1 MYNYFHHIRFLIIP
15 LLLVWGCN
23 QADTGNNAAEA
34 EIRQIH
40 TEYVQGWLAMDEEKI
55 MGLLEENA
63 RIQPNSLKPVEG
75 KNQIRNFWF
84 PRDSSKTTVNDFQTE
99 LISLK
104 ILDTLAVSTHTSTLD
119 WTYKKD
125 TLSFGMSQNGI
136 NTTIYRKQMDGTW
149 KIWRSMW
156 SDIYS
161 ERK

>member
-1 MYNYFHHIRFLIIP
+1 
-15 LLLVWGCN
+15 
-23 QADTGNNAAEA
+23 
-34 EIRQIH
+34 
-40 TEYVQGWLAMDEEKI
+40 

-75 KNQIRNFWF
+75 KNQIRKFWF

-125 TLSFGMSQNGI
+125 TLSFGMLQKGI